1 MFYPVFAGAASKG
14 KARSPNLQASR
25 KWSRASKPSVRQ
37 IHTKMSGNYFH
48 RGISRL
54 RAEELLL
61 SAGEDGSF
69 LVRDS
74 ETLQGAY
81 VLCLLYQS
89 RVHQYRVL
97 PGHDN
102 KLSIQAEGGAP
113 EPKYPDL
120 NSLVADYIKRGDKN
134 GLAFGLK
141 FPVPPDKGEEVDSDP
156 ESSTVWNYSDE
167 ESPLL
172 SNEFTGFSLL
182 RDDDDYQDNPPVVPP
197 PPMVRENVNINGLD
211 ANPEE
216 QKIKTT
222 LLNNFSRL
230 DKTSVEPEFLE
241 VLRDY
246 FERGIETD
254 VTAVKAGDTNL
265 PEFQKLL
272 EFSAKNLQRELD
284 KFLRKVRTIND
295 LLTVPETSP
304 LTRSP
309 SMMDKGGS
317 TIPGMLEKMNK
328 CRSSL
333 MALDNKV
340 QETLRYFSVSL
351 YDSLPFESMDSD
363 PLPESF
369 TPLLSSLGKPH
380 IPRSDFE
387 VKLIRTG
394 KQSKMTLS
402 VDIPHGK
409 LYAVKPSKDS
419 FDPNNVFTHER
430 ITQLVKSTKDN
441 TKLDMLILDEE
452 KKKKQTK
459 FSVVFSSVHVR
470 ENFCQQIMQMKNMHS
485 SIVDV
490 DQISVFVGTWNMGD
504 SQPTASINSW
514 LRCNGTGKPRDPQ
527 VLGVIPHDMYVIGTQ
542 ESAMTEKDWVNFVKN
557 HIKSCLMADV
567 ELVEVCTLW
576 GIRLVVLVKKQLR
589 QYINRIQ
596 HSTVRTGIANT
607 LGNKGAVAISFYF
620 KGTSFCFVNCHL
632 TSGDERNERR
642 NQNYRDIIKGLS
654 LGQKHLGLFDVLNQF
669 NHLFW
674 LGDLNYRIE
683 DNIATILEKLE
694 SRDIEYLITK
704 DQLKKVQREKKGF
717 CGFCEEDISFMPTY
731 RLPRFQIEYKY
742 DWKKVKKT
750 GERINAPSWC
760 DRVLWRSYPGT
771 YIENLAYGCADKV
784 LGSDHRPVFSSFN
797 VGITSD
803 FVMNRNSLTTE
814 SLIKIVFH
822 QVVAQVKTCCKQY
835 FYLEF
840 HSTCLA
846 DVVPSSA
853 NTSFQQHKT
862 GFYTCPVWE
871 KKQIPEL
878 RPLFGDEE
886 YLGDQHIL
894 IAVRSRDSDNESYG
908 ECVVE
913 LKNKIDINKPQ
924 AFECQLLHQ
933 GEVTGKLSGQ
943 VHALTGSFTPR
954 SSIKKSYELVA
965 LDTEYIDPELMHS
978 DLPPSADTL
987 SPLTGPQISGSHAT
1001 LTHVQSMPAAL
1012 LDKPPIPISSR
1023 PAVDDLPQVYKYGDV
1038 QSSALFQKQLEN
1050 ILCDSS
1056 SSRIRIPP
1064 PTGPGAMQASHKS
1077 APVGC
1082 TVTEPPNK
1090 PPPPVPKKQPSY
1102 VNIPKQKSPIGDW
1115 LRGINLP
1122 QYQDNFIKNGFDQ
1135 LQFLKNMSKIDLM
1148 EIGIRNMIHIDLIL
1162 ESLKRM
1168 SL

>member
-1 MFYPVFAGAASKG
+1 MFLCGFTD
-14 KARSPNLQASR
+14 NLWPWESR
-25 KWSRASKPSVRQ
+25 WSRASKPTLRQ
-37 IHTKMSGNYFH
+37 VHTKMSGNYFH

-61 SAGEDGSF
+61 SAKEDGSF

-81 VLCLLYQS
+81 VLCLLFQS

-97 PGHDN
+97 PSHDN

-113 EPKYPDL
+113 EPKYADL
-120 NSLVADYIKRGDKN
+120 NSLVADYMKRGDKN

-141 FPVPPDKGEEVDSDP
+141 FPVPPDKGEEVDSD
-156 ESSTVWNYSDE
+156 
-167 ESPLL
+167 
-172 SNEFTGFSLL
+172 
-182 RDDDDYQDNPPVVPP
+182 DDDYQDNPPALPQQP
-197 PPMVRENVNINGLD
+197 LIPDNLDRNGFD
-211 ANPEE
+211 SQPEQ

-222 LLNNFSRL
+222 LLNNFSKL
-230 DKTSVEPEFLE
+230 DLSGIDSDFVETLKI
-241 VLRDY
+241 Y
-246 FERGIETD
+246 FEKGIETD
-254 VTAVKAGDTNL
+254 VTAVKAGDSNL

-272 EFSAKNLQRELD
+272 ENAAKNLQRELD
-284 KFLRKVRTIND
+284 KFIKRVRTINE
-295 LLTVPETSP
+295 LLTVPETTSG
-304 LTRSP
+304 TRLP
-309 SMMDKGGS
+309 SMIERSGS
-317 TIPGMLEKMNK
+317 SIPAMLEKMNK
-328 CRSSL
+328 CRSNL

-351 YDSLPFESMDSD
+351 YDCLPFENKDTD

-409 LYAVKPSKDS
+409 LYAVKPSKES
-419 FDPNNVFTHER
+419 LDPNSVFSHER

-441 TKLDMLILDEE
+441 TKLDMLVLDDE
-452 KKKKQTK
+452 KKKKPMKLTLA
-459 FSVVFSSVHVR
+459 FSTVHVR
-470 ENFCQQIMQMKNMHS
+470 ETFCQQIMQMKNMHS
-485 SIVDV
+485 SVVDV

-514 LRCNGTGKPRDPQ
+514 LRCNGTGKSRDPQ
-527 VLGVIPHDMYVIGTQ
+527 ILGVIPHDMYVIGTQ

-576 GIRLVVLVKKQLR
+576 GIRLVVLVKKQLH

-632 TSGDERNERR
+632 TSGDERGERR

-669 NHLFW
+669 NHLYW
-674 LGDLNYRIE
+674 LGDLNYRVE
-683 DNIATILEKLE
+683 DNIGTILEKLE
-694 SRDIEYLITK
+694 CKDIEYLLTK
-704 DQLKKVQREKKGF
+704 DQLKKNQREKKSF
-717 CGFCEEDISFMPTY
+717 CGFCEEEISFMPTY

-742 DWKKVKKT
+742 DWRKVKKT

-784 LGSDHRPVFSSFN
+784 LGSDHRPVFASFN

-803 FVMNRNSLTTE
+803 FVMNRNSLTSE

-846 DVVPSSA
+846 DVVPSNP

-871 KKQIPEL
+871 RKQIPEL
-878 RPLFGDEE
+878 KPMFGDEE
-886 YLGDQHIL
+886 YLEEQHIL

-913 LKNKIDINKPQ
+913 MKGKININKPHS
-924 AFECQLLHQ
+924 FECQLLHQ

-943 VHALTGSFTPR
+943 VHALTGSFAPR
-954 SSIKKSYELVA
+954 SSKKSYELVA
-965 LDTEYIDPELMHS
+965 LDTEYIDPELIHADSPNIPPPDIPSSMVA
-978 DLPPSADTL
+978 PPSSNA
-987 SPLTGPQISGSHAT
+987 HAT
-1001 LTHVQSMPAAL
+1001 LTQVQSMPSVL
-1012 LDKPPIPISSR
+1012 SDRQGIPISR
-1023 PAVDDLPQVYKYGDV
+1023 TPTDDPPYKYGYGDV
-1038 QSSALFQKQLEN
+1038 SSSSLFKKQLEHFD
-1050 ILCDSS
+1050 LSS
-1056 SSRIRIPP
+1056 SSRMRSHPLP
-1064 PTGPGAMQASHKS
+1064 GMTQTSYRSTPTGG
-1077 APVGC
+1077 

-1090 PPPPVPKKQPSY
+1090 PPPPLPKKQPSY
-1102 VNIPKQKSPIGDW
+1102 VNITKGHPIGDW
-1115 LRGINLP
+1115 LKGINLS
-1122 QYQDNFIKNGFDQ
+1122 QYLDNFLKNGFDS
-1135 LQFLKNMSKIDLM
+1135 LPVLKNMSKRDLM
-1148 EIGIRNMIHIDLIL
+1148 EIGIGNVIHIDMML
-1162 ESLKRM
+1162 ESLKRI
-1168 SL
+1168 SQ

>member
-1 MFYPVFAGAASKG
+1 
-14 KARSPNLQASR
+14 
-25 KWSRASKPSVRQ
+25 
-37 IHTKMSGNYFH
+37 MSGNYFH

-61 SAGEDGSF
+61 SAGEDGCF

-102 KLSIQAEGGAP
+102 QLSIQAEGGAP
-113 EPKYPDL
+113 EPKYSDL
-120 NSLVADYIKRGDKN
+120 NSLVADYMKKGDKN

-141 FPVPPDKGEEVDSDP
+141 FPVPPDRGEEVDSEP
-156 ESSTVWNYSDE
+156 ESSPVWIYCGD

-172 SNEFTGFSLL
+172 SNQHSQFPLF
-182 RDDDDYQDNPPVVPP
+182 RDDDDYQDNPNVVPP
-197 PPMVRENVNINGLD
+197 PPQNFGSNGFD
-211 ANPEE
+211 PNPEE

-222 LLNNFSRL
+222 LLNNFTKIDRNSI
-230 DKTSVEPEFLE
+230 DSDFFDT
-241 VLRDY
+241 LRNY
-246 FERGIETD
+246 FEKGIETD
-254 VTAVKAGDTNL
+254 VTAVKAGDSNL

-272 EFSAKNLQRELD
+272 EFAAKNLQKELD
-284 KFLRKVRTIND
+284 KFIKKVRTIND
-295 LLTVPETSP
+295 LLTVPETSS
-304 LTRSP
+304 LSRSP
-309 SMMDKGGS
+309 SMVDKSGS
-317 TIPGMLEKMNK
+317 SIPSMLEKMNK
-328 CRSSL
+328 CRSNLVS
-333 MALDNKV
+333 LDNKV

-351 YDSLPFESMDSD
+351 YDSLPFETQESD
-363 PLPESF
+363 PLPESC

-387 VKLIRTG
+387 VKVIRTG

-402 VDIPHGK
+402 VDIPHGR
-409 LYAVKPSKDS
+409 LYAVKPSKESLDS
-419 FDPNNVFTHER
+419 NNIFTHER

-441 TKLDMLILDEE
+441 TRLDMLVLDEE

-459 FSVVFSSVHVR
+459 FTFAFTSVHVR
-470 ENFCQQIMQMKNMHS
+470 ETFCQQIMQMKNMHS
-485 SIVDV
+485 SAVDV

-504 SQPTASINSW
+504 SQPMSSINSW
-514 LRCNGTGKPRDPQ
+514 LRCNGTGKLRDPQ

-542 ESAMTEKDWVNFVKN
+542 ESALTEKDWVNFVKN
-557 HIKSCLMADV
+557 HIKSCLRADV
-567 ELVEVCTLW
+567 EMVEVCTLW
-576 GIRLVVLVKKQLR
+576 GIRLVVLVKKQLH

-607 LGNKGAVAISFYF
+607 LGNKGAVGISFYF

-674 LGDLNYRIE
+674 LGDLNYRVE
-683 DNIATILEKLE
+683 DNIGTILEKLE
-694 SRDIEYLITK
+694 NRDIDYLLTK
-704 DQLKKVQREKKGF
+704 DQLKKSQREKKGF
-717 CGFCEEDISFMPTY
+717 CGFSEEEISFMPTY
-731 RLPRFQIEYKY
+731 RLPRSQIEYKY
-742 DWKKVKKT
+742 DWRKQKKT

-797 VGITSD
+797 VGVTSD
-803 FVMNRNSLTTE
+803 FVMNRNSLSSE
-814 SLIKIVFH
+814 SLIKIVFY

-846 DVVPSSA
+846 DVVSSQA

-862 GFYTCPVWE
+862 GFYTCPVWD

-886 YLGDQHIL
+886 YLGEQHIL
-894 IAVRSRDSDNESYG
+894 IAVRSRDSDNECYG

-913 LKNKIDINKPQ
+913 LKGKINVNKPQ
-924 AFECQLLHQ
+924 LFEIQLLHQ

-943 VHALTGSFTPR
+943 VHALTGTFAPR
-954 SSIKKSYELVA
+954 SSKKSYELVA
-965 LDTEYIDPELMHS
+965 LDTEYIDPELMHADS
-978 DLPPSADTL
+978 PNIPPPDCQPPVPTGTL
-987 SPLTGPQISGSHAT
+987 ISNPHAT
-1001 LTHVQSMPAAL
+1001 LTHVQSMPTVMSERQG
-1012 LDKPPIPISSR
+1012 IPISR
-1023 PAVDDLPQVYKYGDV
+1023 PAADDLPYKYGDV
-1038 QSSALFQKQLEN
+1038 ASSHLFMKQIEHCDLFKKQMEQCDLFEKQTEQCDLNTSRMKSHPLPGMQSS
-1050 ILCDSS
+1050 
-1056 SSRIRIPP
+1056 IRV
-1064 PTGPGAMQASHKS
+1064 GPSG
-1077 APVGC
+1077 G

-1090 PPPPVPKKQPSY
+1090 PPPPLPKKQPSY
-1102 VNIPKQKSPIGDW
+1102 VNITKAHPVGEWLKS
-1115 LRGINLP
+1115 INLP
-1122 QYQDNFIKNGFDQ
+1122 QYQDNFLKNGFDV
-1135 LQFLKNMSKIDLM
+1135 LLNLKNMSKRDLK
-1148 EIGIRNMIHIDLIL
+1148 EIGISNVIHIDMML
-1162 ESLKRM
+1162 ESLKRI
-1168 SL
+1168 SQ

>member
-1 MFYPVFAGAASKG
+1 MFLCGFTDSFWPWEN
-14 KARSPNLQASR
+14 R
-25 KWSRASKPSVRQ
+25 WSRASKPSVRQ

>member
-1 MFYPVFAGAASKG
+1 MSKMFYPVFAGAASKG
-14 KARSPNLQASR
+14 KPRSPNLHVSR
-25 KWSRASKPSVRQ
+25 KWSRASKPSLRQ

-81 VLCLLYQS
+81 VLCLLFQS

-141 FPVPPDKGEEVDSDP
+141 FPVPPDKGEEVDSD
-156 ESSTVWNYSDE
+156 
-167 ESPLL
+167 
-172 SNEFTGFSLL
+172 
-182 RDDDDYQDNPPVVPP
+182 DDDYQDNPPGVPP
-197 PPMVRENVNINGLD
+197 PPLVRENANINGLD

-216 QKIKTT
+216 QKIKVT
-222 LLNNFSRL
+222 LLNNFSKL
-230 DKTSVEPEFLE
+230 DKTSVEPDFLE
-241 VLRDY
+241 ALRDY

-284 KFLRKVRTIND
+284 RFLRKVRTISD
-295 LLTVPETSP
+295 LLTVPETSA

-317 TIPGMLEKMNK
+317 SVPAMLEKMNK
-328 CRSSL
+328 CRSNL

-351 YDSLPFESMDSD
+351 YDCLPFESLDSD

-459 FSVVFSSVHVR
+459 FTVVFTSVHVR
-470 ENFCQQIMQMKNMHS
+470 ETFCQQIMQMKNMHS

-607 LGNKGAVAISFYF
+607 LGNKGAVGISFYF
-620 KGTSFCFVNCHL
+620 KGTSFCFINCHL

-683 DNIATILEKLE
+683 DNIATILEKVE

-797 VGITSD
+797 VGVTSD

-822 QVVAQVKTCCKQY
+822 QIVAQVKTCCKQY

-846 DVVPSSA
+846 DVASSSA

-913 LKNKIDINKPQ
+913 MKNKIDINKPQ

-978 DLPPSADTL
+978 DSPPSADTL
-987 SPLTGPQISGSHAT
+987 TPLTGPQISNSHAT

-1012 LDKPPIPISSR
+1012 LDKPPIPISQR
-1023 PAVDDLPQVYKYGDV
+1023 PAVDDLPSVYKYGDV
-1038 QSSALFQKQLEN
+1038 QSSALFQKQLEHN
-1050 ILCDSS
+1050 LCD
-1056 SSRIRIPP
+1056 SSRIRIQL
-1064 PTGPGAMQASHKS
+1064 PTGQGAMQASHKS

-1102 VNIPKQKSPIGDW
+1102 VNIPKQKNPIGEW
-1115 LRGINLP
+1115 LKGINLP

-1135 LQFLKNMSKIDLM
+1135 LQFIKNMSKTDLM